1 MGRPKYEQG
10 DITAKRK
17 IENAFWEMLSE
28 MPFDKITARSLSK
41 RAEVNHNTFYRYF
54 SSIEQLAHEVF
65 EESLIR
71 EIPAMLIQSDSANIY
86 SPKIPKDS
94 YRKALL
100 YARSGSQLL
109 IGILRNAIEKTWLE
123 TIGVSKESLTLSQV
137 IDLDIIFGG
146 ITFLMG
152 DTSIAPDTDTIANI
166 TSRPLGKEMVATL
179 QAMHESFE

>member
-28 MPFDKITARSLSK
+28 MPFNKITARSLSK
-41 RAEVNHNTFYRYF
+41 RAGVNHNTFYRHF

-71 EIPAMLIQSDSANIY
+71 EIPAKFIQSDSVNIQ

-94 YRKALL
+94 YKKVLL
-100 YARSGSQLL
+100 YARSESQLL
-109 IGILRNAIEKTWLE
+109 IGILRNAIEKVWLE
-123 TIGVSKESLTLSQV
+123 TIGVSKESLSLNQV

-146 ITFLMG
+146 IIFLMG
-152 DTSIAPDTDTIANI
+152 DTSIAPDTDIITNI

-179 QAMHESFE
+179 QAIHESFK